1 MMTKE
6 EYAMRLERKANYYI
20 VFDTKKDGKEARIGR
35 IAAADYE
42 IKGKL
47 LDLPDEKR
55 RELDKLIADQK
66 LRNWSVVEKAHLVI
80 YGMQTADAAAMVQS
94 VLDGDKP
101 IPAIEKE
108 DLGDLIEQLAELR
121 DGLVEIK
128 GMLKEQPAR

>member
-1 MMTKE
+1 
-6 EYAMRLERKANYYI
+6 MRLERKANHYI

-55 RELDKLIADQK
+55 RELDKLIAEQK

-80 YGMQTADAAAMVQS
+80 YGMQTADAAAMVQN

-101 IPAIEKE
+101 LPAIEKE
-108 DLGDLIEQLAELR
+108 DLDGLIEQLTELR
-121 DGLVEIK
+121 EGLAEVK
-128 GMLKEQPAR
+128 GRLKEQLAK